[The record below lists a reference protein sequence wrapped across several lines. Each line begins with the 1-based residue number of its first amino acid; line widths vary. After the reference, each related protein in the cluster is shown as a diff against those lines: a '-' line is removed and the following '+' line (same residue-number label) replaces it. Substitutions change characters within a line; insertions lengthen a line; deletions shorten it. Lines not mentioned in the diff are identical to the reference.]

1 MGYNISEIKNTSTLE
16 LKNML
21 NLIYSY
27 FTKRSRQKTKNSNFK
42 NLYYRIKKEL
52 IERESKND
60 INKKNSKF
68 KIPSFNYTQIIKSTP
83 IENIKIP
90 DFFNDKQFRKNYFI
104 KYPYNSFYTENFDE
118 EYLREEFEKIK
129 QKNVALLYEM
139 YAISSSN
146 EIQKEQNNRF
156 EYNLYSQF
164 NINRNKDFNFD
175 ILSKLYENSENN
187 FIYNNEEKFDKNI
200 FENDYYYF
208 QKI

>member
-16 LKNML
+16 LKNIL
-21 NLIYSY
+21 NLIYFY

-90 DFFNDKQFRKNYFI
+90 DFFNDKQFRKNSFI
-104 KYPYNSFYTENFDE
+104 KYPYNSFSTENFDE

-164 NINRNKDFNFD
+164 NINKNKDFNFD

-187 FIYNNEEKFDKNI
+187 FICNNEEKLDKKI
-200 FENDYYYF
+200 FENDNYFF

>member
-1 MGYNISEIKNTSTLE
+1 
-16 LKNML
+16 ML

-90 DFFNDKQFRKNYFI
+90 DFFNDKQFRKNSFI
-104 KYPYNSFYTENFDE
+104 KYPYNSFSTENFDE

-129 QKNVALLYEM
+129 QKNVSLLYEM
-139 YAISSSN
+139 YAISSLK
-146 EIQKEQNNRF
+146 EIQKEQNDRF

-164 NINRNKDFNFD
+164 TMNKNRDFNLD
-175 ILSKLYENSENN
+175 IVPKLYDYSENN
-187 FIYNNEEKFDKNI
+187 SIYNDEEKLDKKI
-200 FENDYYYF
+200 FENDNYFF